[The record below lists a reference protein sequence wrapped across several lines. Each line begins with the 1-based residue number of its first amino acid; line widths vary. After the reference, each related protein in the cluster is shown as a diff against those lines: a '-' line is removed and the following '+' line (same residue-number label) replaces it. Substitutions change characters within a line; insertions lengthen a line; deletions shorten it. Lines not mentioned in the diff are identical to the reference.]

1 MSSVAEVRGDPAVAV
16 VPGAGE
22 VPVSLVVTVGPA
34 AQELVDRSR
43 DADLLVVGSRG
54 RGAVRSA
61 LLGSVALHCATHAR
75 CPVIV
80 VHPADVGRPQRSRIV
95 VGVDGSDRSRA
106 ALVAAV
112 DEAGRRG
119 AEVVAVAAYDFGDW
133 RDLPTVVLP
142 SVEELRAGVLRGAE
156 EMVREVL
163 AGSGRPGVPTP
174 HVRTEVMRGAAADL
188 LVEVAEE
195 ADLLV
200 VGNRGRGAL
209 RGLLLGSV
217 ALHCVL
223 HAACPVMVVHPQSGG
238 PRLRTGP
245 LGAGTGRRRVRPAP
259 GLRAG
264 TEIVVGGGQVLAAS
278 VLAPLLRRRYNRWGA
293 RPGGGRGRAAR

>member
-1 MSSVAEVRGDPAVAV
+1 VEVVSAYPVLLAWTGNAPVDAGAADPVREDTEARIRDFVAEIRGDPAFAV
-16 VPGAGE
+16 VPGVGE
-22 VPVSLVVTVGPA
+22 VPISLVATVGPA

-61 LLGSVALHCATHAR
+61 LLGSVALHCATHAH
-75 CPVIV
+75 CPVMV
-80 VHPADVGRPQRSRIV
+80 VHPADEGRPQRSRVV
-95 VGVDGSDRSRA
+95 VGIDGSDPSRA

-119 AEVVAVAAYDFGDW
+119 AEVVAVAAYDLGDW

-163 AGSGRPGVPTP
+163 AGSGRPGMPTP

-188 LVEVAEE
+188 LVEVAGE

-200 VGNRGRGAL
+200 VGSRGRGAL

-223 HAACPVMVVHPQSGG
+223 HAASPVLVVHPQSS
-238 PRLRTGP
+238 
-245 LGAGTGRRRVRPAP
+245 GTASEPVRSEPA
-259 GLRAG
+259 LA
-264 TEIVVGGGQVLAAS
+264 GGG
-278 VLAPLLRRRYNRWGA
+278 
-293 RPGGGRGRAAR
+293 